1 MSVISR
7 IAARTMSLHQ
17 RVGLVLLVALVATPV
32 YALFHAVLR
41 SSAPSAGATVA
52 QSPRELRLTFSEA
65 IELPFTRITV
75 LAGGR
80 DTVVMGRVAHDSSA
94 NQVVVVPV
102 TSALKPGS
110 YTVKYRV
117 AGHDGHPMGGSYV
130 FTVGGKK

>member
-1 MSVISR
+1 MSFASR
-7 IAARTMSLHQ
+7 IVARTMSP
-17 RVGLVLLVALVATPV
+17 RRYVGLLLLVALVATPAH
-32 YALFHAVLR
+32 ALFHAILR
-41 SSAPSAGATVA
+41 SSAPSAGATIA
-52 QSPRELRLTFSEA
+52 ESPRELRLTFSEA

-80 DTVVMGRVAHDSSA
+80 DTVATGRVVHDSSA
-94 NQVVVVPV
+94 QEIVVVPI

-130 FTVGGKK
+130 FTVSGGK